1 MPEQN
6 DIAIRV
12 FEPSDLRAVKSLIYN
27 TIDVCYTHVYC
38 KEAVRFFK
46 DWHCDDRILK
56 GAKEGHTIVLVRNK
70 QIIGTGT
77 ILGDEIMRVFVS
89 PAFQGRG
96 YGKIIMR
103 RLEEKAISLGIKAVK
118 LDASLPSKEFYDCL
132 GYTTLEETFL
142 EVENNKRLDFY
153 KMEKVLVGRA

>member
-12 FEPSDLRAVKSLIYN
+12 FEPSDLHAVKSLIYN
-27 TIDVCYTHVYC
+27 TIDVCYSNVYC
-38 KEAVRFFK
+38 KEAVQFFK

-56 GAKEGHTIVLVRNK
+56 GAKEGHTIVLARNK

-77 ILGDEIMRVFVS
+77 IVGDEIMRVFVS
-89 PAFQGRG
+89 PAFQRRG
-96 YGKIIMR
+96 CGKIIMR
-103 RLEEKAISLGIKAVK
+103 RLEEKSISLGIKVVK
-118 LDASLPSKEFYDCL
+118 LDASLPSKKFYDCL
-132 GYTTLEETFL
+132 SYITLEETFL

-153 KMEKVLVGRA
+153 KMEKVLMGSA